1 MSKFIIKH
9 IRRGL
14 EAELEAA
21 RRQKENLSAEL
32 ERIEAE
38 SEDCLTDEL
47 REACEKFGKA
57 CSRVIEAAESLEEFE
72 SCNESET
79 ESKHVFFV
87 NMVETVRQFASI
99 VKHMIAKE
107 KKPTATPSK

>member
-1 MSKFIIKH
+1 MSKYTINH
-9 IRRGL
+9 IRRKL
-14 EAELEAA
+14 ETELEAA
-21 RRQKENLSAEL
+21 RRQKEALCAEL

-38 SEDCLTDEL
+38 SGDCFTDEL
-47 REACEKFGKA
+47 RRTCKKYGEACK
-57 CSRVIEAAESLEEFE
+57 RVIEAAEALEEFE

-87 NMVETVRQFASI
+87 NMAETVRQFASI